1 MHCVAFCCFNGNKYH
16 IICCCTTV
24 SDVHR
29 LLLNEMAELR
39 VMITNVMSV
48 QRVIVDRLNGIENAL
63 TTRPGW
69 VDPNIADVEDVA
81 TQDLDDRAVSLP
93 CGTLVELC
101 ELDAKMEEAD
111 VQHYV
116 VCTNFDDTSSPF
128 HIIKFSAPVCIL
140 FTYNHGYCCCYELL
154 L

>member
-16 IICCCTTV
+16 IIFCCTTV
-24 SDVHR
+24 SDIHR

-69 VDPNIADVEDVA
+69 LDPNIADVEDVA

-93 CGTLVELC
+93 CETLVELS
-101 ELDAKMEEAD
+101 ELDARMEEAD

-128 HIIKFSAPVCIL
+128 HIIKCSAPLCIL